1 MSILKNCRYILTFNH
16 LYLIYLKFF
25 PQMWPEIIR
34 KAKEGGINVIQT
46 YVFWNIHE
54 PVQGQVIKRD
64 KSRICYHA

>member
-1 MSILKNCRYILTFNH
+1 
-16 LYLIYLKFF
+16 
-25 PQMWPEIIR
+25 MWPEIIR